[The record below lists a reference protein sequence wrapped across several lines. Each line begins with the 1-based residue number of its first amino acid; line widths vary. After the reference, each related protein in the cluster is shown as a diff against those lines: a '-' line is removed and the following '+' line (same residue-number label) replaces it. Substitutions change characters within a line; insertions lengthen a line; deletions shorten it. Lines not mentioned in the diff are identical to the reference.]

1 MEAFVYL
8 RVRPGSTVAVHNHLA
23 SSSAARRSVIVIGE
37 WDLMCLI
44 EGPDLDA
51 IGTSVLTD
59 IGMIEGVERTLTA
72 PVVPPDRLG
81 VVGFGGPPTP
91 PMIEGASYV
100 HIEAEAGA
108 AAGLYER
115 LSEIGGIAGAA
126 VLGGQ
131 WDLLVCIPE
140 PWEVA
145 SGIVLEKIQALPG
158 VRSTSTLVSV
168 DIEEPEEDRDQFSSW
183 S

>member
-8 RVRPGSTVAVHNHLA
+8 RVRPGTIGDVRTRLA
-23 SSSAARRSVIVIGE
+23 SSAIGRRSVVVVGD
-37 WDLMCLI
+37 WDVMCLV
-44 EGPDLDA
+44 EGPDLPA
-51 IGTSVLTD
+51 IAASVLGD
-59 IGMIEGVERTLTA
+59 IQTIDGVERTRTA

-81 VVGFGGPPTP
+81 VVGFGGPPSP
-91 PMIEGASYV
+91 PIVRGASYV

-115 LSEIGGIAGAA
+115 LSEVGVAGAA
-126 VLGGQ
+126 VLAGP
-131 WDLLVCIPE
+131 WDLLACITE

-145 SGIVLEKIQALPG
+145 SGIILDGIQGLPG
-158 VRSTSTLVSV
+158 VRATNTLVSV
-168 DIEEPEEDRDQFSSW
+168 DFEEAEEDRDQFSSW

>member
-8 RVRPGSTVAVHNHLA
+8 RVRPGSTVAVRNQLA
-23 SSSAARRSVIVIGE
+23 SSTAARRSLIVIGE
-37 WDLMCLI
+37 WDLMSLI

-51 IGTSVLTD
+51 IGTSVLAE
-59 IGMIEGVERTLTA
+59 IRMIEGVERTLTA
-72 PVVPPDRLG
+72 PIVPPDRLG

-91 PMIEGASYV
+91 PIIEGASYV

-108 AAGLYER
+108 SAGLYER

-126 VLGGQ
+126 VLGGR

-145 SGIVLEKIQALPG
+145 SGIILEKIQALPG

-168 DIEEPEEDRDQFSSW
+168 DLDEPEEDRDQFSSW

>member
-1 MEAFVYL
+1 VEAFVYL
-8 RVRPGSTVAVHNHLA
+8 RVRPGRTIEVRNRLTST
-23 SSSAARRSVIVIGE
+23 SAGRRSVVVVGD
-37 WDLMCLI
+37 WDVLCLVD
-44 EGPDLDA
+44 GPDLGA
-51 IGTSVLTD
+51 IGTSVLSEIQT
-59 IGMIEGVERTLTA
+59 IEGVVRTFTA

-81 VVGFGGPPTP
+81 VVGFGGLPTP
-91 PMIEGASYV
+91 QVVRGACYV

-115 LSEIGGIAGAA
+115 LSEIGGVSGAA
-126 VLGGQ
+126 VLGGR
-131 WDLLVCIPE
+131 WDLLACVEE
-140 PWEVA
+140 PWEIA

-168 DIEEPEEDRDQFSSW
+168 DYEEPEEDRDQFSSW

>member
-8 RVRPGSTVAVHNHLA
+8 RVRPGSGIAIRNHLA
-23 SSSAARRSVIVIGE
+23 SSSAARRSVIVIGD
-37 WDLMCLI
+37 WDLMCLV
-44 EGPDLDA
+44 EGPDLA
-51 IGTSVLTD
+51 TIGASVLAE
-59 IGMIEGVERTLTA
+59 IQMIDGVERTLTA

-91 PMIEGASYV
+91 PIIQGASYV
-100 HIEAEAGA
+100 HVAAEAGA

-115 LSEIGGIAGAA
+115 LTEIGGIAGAA

-145 SGIVLEKIQALPG
+145 SGIILEKIHALPG

-168 DIEEPEEDRDQFSSW
+168 DLEEPDEDRDQFSSW

>member
-8 RVRPGSTVAVHNHLA
+8 RVRPGSIGSVRNRLTSTAT
-23 SSSAARRSVIVIGE
+23 ARRSVVVIGD
-37 WDLMCLI
+37 WDVLCLI
-44 EGPDLDA
+44 DGPDLA
-51 IGTSVLTD
+51 TVATGVLSELQT
-59 IGMIEGVERTLTA
+59 IEGVARTFTA

-81 VVGFGGPPTP
+81 VVGFGGLPTP
-91 PMIEGASYV
+91 QIIRGACYV
-100 HIEAEAGA
+100 HIEADAGA

-115 LSEIGGIAGAA
+115 LSEIGGLSGAA
-126 VLGGQ
+126 VLGGR
-131 WDLLVCIPE
+131 WDLMACIPE

-145 SGIVLEKIQALPG
+145 SAVVLDKIHALPG

-168 DIEEPEEDRDQFSSW
+168 DYEEPEEDRDQFSSW

>member
-8 RVRPGSTVAVHNHLA
+8 RVRPGTMAEVRNRLT
-23 SSSAARRSVIVIGE
+23 SSSAGRRSVVVVGD
-37 WDLMCLI
+37 WDLICVVD
-44 EGPDLDA
+44 GPDLA
-51 IGTSVLTD
+51 TIGASVLSD
-59 IGMIEGVERTLTA
+59 IQTIDGVVRTLTA

-91 PMIEGASYV
+91 PIVRGASYV

-126 VLGGQ
+126 VLGGR
-131 WDLLVCIPE
+131 WDLVACIPE

-145 SGIVLEKIQALPG
+145 SGIILEKIQVLPG
-158 VRSTSTLVSV
+158 VRSTSTLVSL
-168 DIEEPEEDRDQFSSW
+168 DYEEPEEDRDQFSSW